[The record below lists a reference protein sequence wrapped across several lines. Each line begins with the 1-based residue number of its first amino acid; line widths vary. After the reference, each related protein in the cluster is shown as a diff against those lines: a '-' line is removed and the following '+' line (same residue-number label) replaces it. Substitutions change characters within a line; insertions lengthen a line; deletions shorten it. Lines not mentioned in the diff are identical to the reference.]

1 MNSRGYE
8 FFDLTE
14 ITSRFPEHADSI
26 IVDAYLSDRKSASSR
41 VFRLYRPLPK
51 HLHKTC
57 DEHLVLLGGEVDF
70 TIANEAPRRL
80 RAGQMMTFLR
90 NTVHSIMPVEGAAP
104 GVFFTVDTPRRDPD
118 DVHFVSPAEAAG
130 LRFVTHLADY
140 GPRQG

>member
-1 MNSRGYE
+1 
-8 FFDLTE
+8 
-14 ITSRFPEHADSI
+14 
-26 IVDAYLSDRKSASSR
+26 

-70 TIANEAPRRL
+70 TIENEAPRRL
-80 RAGQMMTFLR
+80 RAGQMVTFLR

-130 LRFVTHLADY
+130 LPFVTHLADY